1 MIQAQTQ
8 IKINMGPGTNEMHI
22 GYTPQTD
29 RTLFDICDINGRI
42 IKTGQINEKE
52 TKVDI
57 PELENDNYI
66 LLILDGDRVCS
77 CKFSLR
83 R

>member
-8 IKINMGPGTNEMHI
+8 IKINMGPGTNEMNI
-22 GYTPQTD
+22 GYTPKTD

-42 IKTGQINEKE
+42 IKTGYIHAKDTRVELQ
-52 TKVDI
+52 
-57 PELENDNYI
+57 ELENDNYI

-77 CKFSLR
+77 CKFSVR

>member
-22 GYTPQTD
+22 GYTPRTD

-42 IKTGQINEKE
+42 IKTGHIHAKD
-52 TKVDI
+52 TKVELQ
-57 PELENDNYI
+57 ELENDNYI

-77 CKFSLR
+77 CKFSVR